1 MSSNTLPVN
10 NRLAEVVAVFRSA
23 TLRIAVATL
32 LVFFVGRWGMFHEL
46 KSIRRSIGS
55 SQVSEARS
63 HAERTIERLQ
73 HEMESRDGV
82 DLGTAANAQWL
93 RDRWGSSRWREPKRA
108 FRAIVDPSGA
118 IVAHTDYRVIGKKM
132 KPHPESSRV
141 PEFGDKVYE
150 ARDSKLTG
158 NVQVVDI
165 LVPITKSNQVVG
177 TYHVG
182 LPADWLDSKIAQ
194 EQSRSQR
201 AWTAV
206 IAYSMIIVVITGLVF
221 YHQARRAN
229 LLERKLHF
237 AEGRRLRELST
248 LMVGMAHEVRNPLN
262 SIRLNLHTLD
272 RIFRGESQL
281 AKQEVSDMLSESVH
295 EIERVESLIGQL
307 LGYARVENACD
318 DLINVTE
325 EIRSALIF
333 IQPTLEPQAI
343 KVTFRNVSSS
353 ATIFMDRGRIRQILL
368 NLLKNAS
375 DAMPRGGSIEVTFET
390 SGSQAR
396 LIVADTGSGVDE
408 RIRSRLFEPFV
419 TTRESGTGLGLAVV
433 RSMLDSVD
441 GAIQYQRSD
450 TLGGA
455 EFTVSFP
462 IDRSARKLKNG
473 H

>member
-1 MSSNTLPVN
+1 MSSKPFQVN
-10 NRLAEVVAVFRSA
+10 KRVAVFRSA
-23 TLRIAVATL
+23 SLRIAAATL
-32 LVFFVGRWGMFHEL
+32 LVFFVGRWGMLHESQ
-46 KSIRRSIGS
+46 SIRKSVGN
-55 SQVSEARS
+55 SQISEARS
-63 HAERTIERLQ
+63 HAERTTERLQ
-73 HEMESRDGV
+73 QEMESDEAI
-82 DLGTAANAQWL
+82 DLGTAAKAKWL
-93 RDRWGSSRWREPKRA
+93 RDRWGSIRWREPKRA
-108 FRAIVDPSGA
+108 FRAIVDSSGT
-118 IVAHTDYRVIGKKM
+118 IVAHSDDRVFGEKVQ
-132 KPHPESSRV
+132 PHPESSRV
-141 PEFGDKVYE
+141 PEFGDKVYV
-150 ARDSKLTG
+150 ARDSVLTG
-158 NVQVVDI
+158 NVQVLDI

-182 LPADWLDSKIAQ
+182 LPEDWLNSKIAK

-206 IAYSMIIVVITGLVF
+206 IAYSMIIVVITGFVLN
-221 YHQARRAN
+221 HQSRRAH

-237 AEGRRLRELST
+237 AEARRLRELST

-262 SIRLNLHTLD
+262 SIRLNLHTSD

-281 AKQEVSDMLSESVH
+281 TDYEVSDMLSESVR

-307 LGYARVENACD
+307 LGFARVENVIGDTVIVAD
-318 DLINVTE
+318 
-325 EIRSALIF
+325 EIRSALNYIE
-333 IQPTLEPQAI
+333 PTLEPRGI
-343 KVTFRNVSSS
+343 KLTFRNDSPSE
-353 ATIFMDRGRIRQILL
+353 TIFMDRGRIRQILL

-375 DAMPRGGSIEVTFET
+375 DAMPDGGCIDVTFEK

-396 LIVADTGSGVDE
+396 LIVADTGNGVDE

-441 GAIQYQRSD
+441 GAIQYQTSV

-462 IDRSARKLKNG
+462 IDRAARKLKNG